1 MDAGLDARTS
11 VLWFEDYHMN
21 LPDALEA
28 IAMQLDLSGD
38 QLNLFARMDTQPRGS
53 MDYREECQVLYALV
67 RALRPDRVLE
77 MGTHMGGSA
86 THIAQAL
93 ADNRRGHLTCVDINP
108 LAGRDIPENLRS
120 YVTIEITDIDD
131 YIRRDDVGSFDFI
144 FEDGAHSEFQVH
156 TIYER
161 LDKLLKPGGV
171 IVSHD
176 AAVEGVRDFITAGI
190 FKGIGQAVPTYV
202 VDPSPLGFTVYRR

>member
-1 MDAGLDARTS
+1 
-11 VLWFEDYHMN
+11 MN
-21 LPDALEA
+21 LSDALEA
-28 IAMQLDLSGD
+28 IAGQVELSGD
-38 QLNLFARMDTQPRGS
+38 QLRLFARMDKQPRGS
-53 MDYREECQVLYALV
+53 MDYREECVVLYALV
-67 RALRPDRVLE
+67 RALRPARALE

-93 ADNRRGHLTCVDINP
+93 ADNRKGHLTCVDINP
-108 LAGRDIPENLRS
+108 LAGRDIPDNLRS
-120 YVTIEITDIDD
+120 YVTVTIADIDA
-131 YIRRDDVGSFDFI
+131 YIRRDDVGGFDFI

-161 LDKLLKPGGV
+161 LDKLLAPGGV

-176 AAVEGVRDFITAGI
+176 AAVEGVRDFIAAGI
-190 FKGIGQAVPTYV
+190 RKGIGVEAPVYT

>member
-1 MDAGLDARTS
+1 
-11 VLWFEDYHMN
+11 MN
-21 LPDALEA
+21 LSDTLEA
-28 IAMQLDLSGD
+28 IAGQLDLSGD
-38 QLNLFARMDTQPRGS
+38 QLNLFARMDNQPRGS
-53 MDYREECQVLYALV
+53 MDYREECLVLYALV
-67 RALRPDRVLE
+67 RALRPGRVLE

-93 ADNRRGHLTCVDINP
+93 ADNGRGHLTCVDINP
-108 LAGRDIPENLRS
+108 FAGRDIPENLRS
-120 YVTIEITDIDD
+120 YVTIEIADIDD
-131 YIRRDDVGSFDFI
+131 YIRRTHIEGFEFI

-161 LDKLLKPGGV
+161 LDMLLTLTGV

-176 AAVEGVRDFITAGI
+176 AAVEGVRDFIAAGI